1 MDIQQLRA
9 NVHQLVD
16 EIDSPQILDLF
27 YEALQ
32 SFRTKPST
40 SDFWD
45 EFTDEQKLELE
56 RAIEETENEEN
67 WVSHEQVKQEA
78 QQWLKE

>member
-1 MDIQQLRA
+1 MDIREIRA

-16 EIDSPQILDLF
+16 EIENPQVLDHF

-32 SFRTKPST
+32 SFRTKRSGV
-40 SDFWD
+40 DFWD
-45 EFTDEQKLELE
+45 EFTDEQKKDLEL
-56 RAIEETENEEN
+56 ALAETENEEN

-78 QQWLKE
+78 QQWLRE